1 MIMDGITILNEIVNT
16 IEPLPMGT
24 WIFLLG
30 LVIIGTI
37 LLVVGFIVLI
47 KEECWG
53 FLPVL
58 VLFGLLFGFAWWA
71 TFLSYKD
78 TQREPYTITQ
88 YEVTLSNDISLTEF
102 NKKYEII
109 EQRGDIYVIQEKE
122 KIDEQ
127 N

>member
-1 MIMDGITILNEIVNT
+1 MDGITILNEIVNT

-30 LVIIGTI
+30 LVIMGTI
-37 LLVVGFIVLI
+37 SLVICFIVSI
-47 KEECWG
+47 KEDCWG
-53 FLPVL
+53 LLPAL
-58 VLFGLLFGFAWWA
+58 VLCGLLFGCAWWA
-71 TFLSYKD
+71 TFLSYED